1 MRRYKIDGWVT
12 VEVTGRSPAALLRRI
27 ADGEDVSDAKDW
39 SQGAPFTGAL
49 VPLLTATASRLRDW
63 WTPCARCEDTER
75 VRVTCEQCDGTGHY
89 TCVCTQCDDEHEVD
103 CDCDGG
109 RSDKDCPDCPADMR
123 LGRIAGLGVDRKLLR
138 RLMSDVPADA
148 RCDVSVVGDALVV
161 AVGSERRVLMRRK
174 GETTVEWEGK
184 DR

>member
-1 MRRYKIDGWVT
+1 MRYTINNWVT
-12 VEVTGRSPAALLRRI
+12 ERAEQSMTTMRPVRE
-27 ADGEDVSDAKDW
+27 GEDVSDAKDW
-39 SQGAPFTGAL
+39 PQGAPYTGAL
-49 VPLLTATASRLRDW
+49 VRLLTTTASRLRDW
-63 WTPCARCEDTER
+63 WSPCARCDDTGR
-75 VRVTCEQCDGTGHY
+75 VMDACQLCGGAGHY
-89 TCVCTQCDDEHEVD
+89 TCVCDCCDDEHEVD

-161 AVGSERRVLMRRK
+161 AVGSERRVLMRRV
-174 GETTVEWEGK
+174 GETIVEWEGEVVL
-184 DR
+184 